1 MAPDHPSLNR
11 LLWPANPREVETHG
25 GTVWTTCAA
34 CGQPVQPANYVANW
48 STRGG
53 VYHPSCWRQVTTR

>member
-1 MAPDHPSLNR
+1 MAPDHPGLNR

-34 CGQPVQPANYVANW
+34 CEPGHE
-48 STRGG
+48 SELTLERK
-53 VYHPSCWRQVTTR
+53 